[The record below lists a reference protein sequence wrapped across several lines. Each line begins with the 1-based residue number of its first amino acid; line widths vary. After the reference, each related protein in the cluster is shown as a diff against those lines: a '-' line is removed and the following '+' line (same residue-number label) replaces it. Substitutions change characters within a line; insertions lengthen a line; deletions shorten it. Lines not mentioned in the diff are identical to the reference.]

1 MVALVRPLIADP
13 ECVNKY
19 RCGREAVVDELKDII
34 PDTRIIGDCSNVG
47 GTLWQSVRS
56 GFEMAFEI

>member
-19 RCGREAVVDELKDII
+19 RCGREAVVDELKDVI
-34 PDTRIIGDCSNVG
+34 PDTRIM
-47 GTLWQSVRS
+47 VRYNKQDGCIS
-56 GFEMAFEI
+56 TE